1 MVIYFVAQECHSHT
15 EMAYQSDNSPS
26 EQMPARA
33 QRSPRSTSG
42 RATRERIV
50 GAAERLFAERGFSG
64 VSMPAI
70 AAAAGITAGA
80 IYKHFEG
87 KEELFFSVVRRAV
100 EATPTANEA
109 GDRAGPAAL
118 AQIVA
123 AYTTARLRRVRQLA
137 VEIHYAAARNGKVR
151 RLLRSSVD
159 RDTGELAL
167 AITGAQRAGEID
179 ASLDPQLVASSIMT
193 LIMGLM
199 HAETLTPH
207 LIGEAAWRDCIA
219 ASVERLLATR

>member
-1 MVIYFVAQECHSHT
+1 MVQPN
-15 EMAYQSDNSPS
+15 DNSSPG
-26 EQMPARA
+26 QAPARV
-33 QRSPRSTSG
+33 RRVPRRTAG
-42 RATRERIV
+42 GAATRERIV

-100 EATPTANEA
+100 EATPTTNEA
-109 GDRAGPAAL
+109 EGRTGPAAL
-118 AQIVA
+118 AAIVA
-123 AYTTARLRRVRQLA
+123 AYTTPRLRRVRQLA
-137 VEIHYAAARNGKVR
+137 VEIHYAAAQNGKVR

-159 RDTGELAL
+159 REIGELAQGI
-167 AITGAQRAGEID
+167 AGAQRAGEID
-179 ASLDPQLVASSIMT
+179 ATLDPQLAASTIMT

-199 HAETLTPH
+199 HAETLTPQRV
-207 LIGEAAWRDCIA
+207 GETAWRDCIA
-219 ASVERLLATR
+219 ASVERLLTPR